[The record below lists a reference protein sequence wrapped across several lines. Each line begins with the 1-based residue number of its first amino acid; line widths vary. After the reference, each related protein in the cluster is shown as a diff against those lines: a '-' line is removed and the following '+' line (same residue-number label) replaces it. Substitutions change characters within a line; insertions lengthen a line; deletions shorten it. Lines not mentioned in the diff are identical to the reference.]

1 MLWLAAYLPALPLEV
16 FSRTLPADRPTAVT
30 VHAAGGPCILL
41 CNGPAAAGGVRAGL
55 AVGAAQALV
64 AGLQLVVRDIDAE
77 QAALRRLAGWAG
89 QCTSQVSLEHPQTLF
104 LEVSGSLRL
113 FGGAEM
119 ILERLW
125 EGLTHLGYTVRLAV
139 APTPQ
144 GALSLARAGR
154 QAVIQDRHALRR
166 ALAPLPLHHL
176 PFDGRV
182 LGALQSMGLQRFA
195 DLLRLPRQGL
205 RRRLGGVCMDYLDR
219 LLGRA
224 PDPRPV
230 FRPPPGFSTR
240 ITLPAEVAGTDAL
253 LFGCRRLILEMCGY
267 LSAQDSGTQCL
278 AWALQHPGRADT
290 RFSLGLVKPGRE
302 PDYFLGL
309 LRERLERV
317 ELVAPVLGIG
327 LTAVDIQPL
336 GMASGDLFADAPAVS
351 GRDTHR
357 LLERL
362 RARLGDEAV
371 RGLQL
376 FPEHRPE
383 RAWAYCPPGETA
395 RSLDFGRRPL
405 WLLPQPEPLEV
416 RDGWPW
422 RNGRLELEP
431 ERERIESGWWDGED
445 VARDY
450 FVARSPDGERLWIYR
465 ELHGQRR
472 WFLHGFA

>member
-1 MLWLAAYLPALPLEV
+1 MLWLAVHLPALPLEV

-30 VHAAGGPCILL
+30 VHEAGPCILL
-41 CNGPAAAGGVRAGL
+41 CNGPAAAGGVRPGL

-64 AGLQLVVRDIDAE
+64 AGLQLVARDIDAE
-77 QAALRRLAGWAG
+77 QAALRRLAAWAG
-89 QCTSQVSLEHPQTLF
+89 QYTPQISLEHPQTLF

-113 FGGAEM
+113 FGGVEV
-119 ILERLW
+119 ILTRLRD
-125 EGLTHLGYTVRLAV
+125 GLAHLGYTVRLAV

-154 QAVIQDRHALRR
+154 QTVIRDPHALRS
-166 ALAPLPLHHL
+166 ALAPLPLHRL
-176 PFDGRV
+176 PFDRQLLV
-182 LGALQSMGLQRFA
+182 ALQHMGLQRLA

-205 RRRLGGVCMDYLDR
+205 RRRLGGAYMDYLDR
-219 LLGRA
+219 LLGRI
-224 PDPRPV
+224 PDPRPL
-230 FRPPPGFSTR
+230 FRPPPGFSGR
-240 ITLPAEVAGTDAL
+240 ITLPAEVEGTEAL

-267 LSAQDSGTQCL
+267 LSALDSGTQCL
-278 AWALQHPGRADT
+278 AWTLGHPGKAHT
-290 RFSLGLVKPGRE
+290 RFSLRLVKPGRE
-302 PDYFLGL
+302 PDHLLGL

-327 LTAVDIQPL
+327 LTAGDIQPL
-336 GMASGDLFADAPAVS
+336 DMTSADLFAAVPAAS
-351 GRDTHR
+351 GHDPHR

-383 RAWAYCPPGETA
+383 RAWAYCTPGESA
-395 RSLDFGRRPL
+395 KPLDFGRRPL
-405 WLLPQPEPLEV
+405 WLLPRPEPLEV